1 MIIIENLSNFRPKK
15 GKKSK
20 KMNRQLANWTHG
32 KIKDFTIY
40 KPAGDFSLRW
50 CHLGEPSKK
59 CHICGRRKVSA
70 TVWLSS
76 VGTAASPT
84 QTSML
89 HVT

>member
-40 KPAGDFSLRW
+40 KPAGDFFV
-50 CHLGEPSKK
+50 
-59 CHICGRRKVSA
+59 KV
-70 TVWLSS
+70 V
-76 VGTAASPT
+76 SPRGNI
-84 QTSML
+84 
-89 HVT
+89 